1 MLLNMVRLKYR
12 EKASFLEISSI
23 TVSPRI
29 QTSAAFDTEIDIG
42 PGGNII
48 KPGIGVEYSQSPTI
62 SYTPLRGEDFLKSV
76 LSSISLEAIL
86 VMTQSGWSIERV
98 FGITM
103 ERMNDLYNAPSASG
117 PTPSQEPKR
126 YENFAR
132 ALELF
137 RQFQREGLME
147 IGSKLEMDKKKGAD
161 DNSRELVILFVP
173 DERFESEGKELQSL
187 LGITAK
193 DYKVFIST
201 NFLDRNPNTLNVRVR
216 SMMSVLFYLSQNI
229 KVPDEHKEAGLV
241 TVTRSTD
248 GDEFNWDETLSE
260 QMLLNMVRL
269 KYREKASFL
278 EISSITVSPRIQTS
292 AAFDTEIDIGPGG
305 NIIKPGIG
313 VEYSQSPTISYT
325 PLRGEDF
332 LKSVLSSISLE
343 AILVMTQSG
352 WSIERVFGITMERM
366 NDLYNAPSASGPTP
380 SQEPKRYENFARALE
395 LFRQFQREGLME
407 IGSKLEMDK
416 KKGADDNSRE
426 LVILFVPDE
435 RFESEGKEL
444 QSLLGISADD
454 HKVFI
459 STNFLDKS
467 PHTLNVRVRS
477 MMSVLFYL
485 SQNIKVPDEHKE
497 AGLVT
502 VTRTVDGDEFN
513 WDETPGG
520 RHFTIYS
527 SKERPVNAYIAV
539 SSQLNPLLKH

>member
-1 MLLNMVRLKYR
+1 MENLFSMHKNWIVYLIVAFILSGCQSTFGPKALEKTHPAYNKSITETLSEQMLLNIVRLKYR

-48 KPGIGVEYSQSPTI
+48 RPGVGVEYSQSPTI

-147 IGSKLEMDKKKGAD
+147 IGPKLKIDKKKGAD

-248 GDEFNWDETLSE
+248 GDEFNWD
-260 QMLLNMVRL
+260 
-269 KYREKASFL
+269 
-278 EISSITVSPRIQTS
+278 
-292 AAFDTEIDIGPGG
+292 D
-305 NIIKPGIG
+305 
-313 VEYSQSPTISYT
+313 
-325 PLRGEDF
+325 
-332 LKSVLSSISLE
+332 
-343 AILVMTQSG
+343 
-352 WSIERVFGITMERM
+352 
-366 NDLYNAPSASGPTP
+366 
-380 SQEPKRYENFARALE
+380 
-395 LFRQFQREGLME
+395 
-407 IGSKLEMDK
+407 
-416 KKGADDNSRE
+416 
-426 LVILFVPDE
+426 
-435 RFESEGKEL
+435 
-444 QSLLGISADD
+444 
-454 HKVFI
+454 
-459 STNFLDKS
+459 
-467 PHTLNVRVRS
+467 
-477 MMSVLFYL
+477 
-485 SQNIKVPDEHKE
+485 
-497 AGLVT
+497 
-502 VTRTVDGDEFN
+502 
-513 WDETPGG
+513 TPGG
-520 RHFTIYS
+520 KHFTIYS

-539 SSQLNPLLKH
+539 PHRGYWFYIMNNDLETKSSFLLIQQLFNLQAGQSKTQGPTLTLPVGGR